1 MDIEN
6 NVVLSNANLE
16 SEQDNE
22 TAKVLQEL
30 GEIKEEL
37 GFLKDLFVRR
47 LNDDKQKSQMINA
60 LDEGAR
66 FAFIEPFLTDFI
78 LVLDRLEKNDDDFTR
93 SVYEEIY
100 DILYRRGVERIKVTD
115 EFNPSIHKAVK
126 SNENPNIDTVVITRV
141 IRNGYTLSGKV
152 IRPTEV
158 IVDIPVVAQAQM

>member
-1 MDIEN
+1 MHTEN
-6 NVVLSNANLE
+6 NVMLSNANLE

-22 TAKVLQEL
+22 TAKTLQEL
-30 GEIKEEL
+30 GEIKAEL

-47 LNDDKQKSQMINA
+47 LNDDKQKSQMINT

-78 LVLDRLEKNDDDFTR
+78 LVLDRLEKNDDDFAQ

-100 DILYRRGVERIKVTD
+100 DILHRRGLEQIKVTE
-115 EFNPSIHKAVK
+115 EFNPALHKAVR
-126 SNENPNIDTVVITRV
+126 SNENPNIDTVVIKEV
-141 IRNGYTLSGKV
+141 IRNGYTFSGKV

-158 IVDIPVVAQAQM
+158 IVDIP